1 MKHPS
6 ATLVSI
12 LTVTA
17 ALAVGTGVD
26 AGQAAERSATKS
38 TRSTTFAFQAS
49 GYGTRLIGGQ
59 VPAGASTTG
68 FRALGCTN
76 LAGKAHTN
84 DVASATIPGLGK
96 ASGVRTRDWTTE
108 RHGVVA
114 SHSTHSI
121 AHVTLASSGLGSLTL
136 DAVKAKA
143 VAFHN
148 ASGFHSTTTT
158 QVGGLTFAPP
168 VGDPQSLPLPTPDQP
183 VTIPGLATISV
194 GAHSARHE
202 SRSAAAT
209 ATALR
214 VDVIPTGT
222 SLQVA
227 KARAKLSSGLTMGI
241 FGGRSAATHV
251 ITAAGDIAKSGPNP
265 LTQMP
270 CQGTHGST
278 HEKSLASVDL
288 GGRLVVK
295 GASSS
300 QWAAQDRDTARGY
313 EKGGVARV
321 NLGGGALVVKAIVA
335 KATVIRTA
343 QGLVSTARGT
353 RLGSITASGKTLTFP
368 RTGVLEIPGVAKLE
382 SRLVTRRHD
391 GISVVALR
399 ITLLDGSGAVVDL
412 GEAQTRIRRL
422 PG

>member
-59 VPAGASTTG
+59 VPAGSSTTG

-194 GAHSARHE
+194 GAHSARHD

-288 GGRLVVK
+288 GG
-295 GASSS
+295 
-300 QWAAQDRDTARGY
+300 
-313 EKGGVARV
+313 
-321 NLGGGALVVKAIVA
+321 GALVVKAIVA
-335 KATVIRTA
+335 KATVTRTA

-382 SRLVTRRHD
+382 RRLVTRRHD

-422 PG
+422 PLPG